1 MSEYINQAYAMDG
14 RRRALAKS
22 AISFNKT
29 GIAALVQRAIETLA
43 RWQERINGRH
53 ALLKL
58 DDRML
63 RDIGISRADAAREA
77 DKPFWRR

>member
-14 RRRALAKS
+14 RRRASAKS